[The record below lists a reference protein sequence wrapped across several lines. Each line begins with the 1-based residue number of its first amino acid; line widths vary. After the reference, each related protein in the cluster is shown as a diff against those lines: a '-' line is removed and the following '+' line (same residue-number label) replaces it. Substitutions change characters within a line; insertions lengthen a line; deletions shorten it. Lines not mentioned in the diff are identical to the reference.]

1 MRIVPEK
8 LQEELAKTAVMQW
21 MTIKELLLSK
31 VKMPTSTYYTIL
43 SKGRITWPQ
52 AKKLWK
58 YVEINYI
65 IDNAK
70 KS

>member
-1 MRIVPEK
+1 MRIIPEK
-8 LQEELAKTAVMQW
+8 LQEELAKTAVMNW
-21 MTIKELLLSK
+21 MTIKDLLATK

-43 SKGRITWPQ
+43 SKWRITWPQ

-58 YVEINYI
+58 YVDISYI
-65 IDNAK
+65 VDNVK